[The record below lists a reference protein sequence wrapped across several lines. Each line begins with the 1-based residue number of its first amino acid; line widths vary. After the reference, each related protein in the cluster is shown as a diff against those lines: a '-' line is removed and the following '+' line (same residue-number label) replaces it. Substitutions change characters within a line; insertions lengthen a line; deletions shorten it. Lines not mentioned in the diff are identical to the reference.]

1 MESHPYKK
9 HRGAPSLP
17 ANSVPKLERAAPRAA
32 AKRDA
37 DDASSCQHIDARGHR
52 CRMLCAPNYTL
63 CVQHAQRLSRLKPDD
78 AVAAAELLSSIEDF
92 TTAAGVNLFLGN
104 LTKQLVRKRITRRDA
119 VALAYLSQLLLN
131 SLSAMNRE
139 DALHEEAEPARP
151 REIIW
156 DFCSRPHRA
165 PAAATSIAPDAAA
178 TNAPGAPLAVTDGA
192 MNATESVEGAG
203 RVAERVPG
211 RLIDALQHCP

>member
-9 HRGAPSLP
+9 HRGVPSLP
-17 ANSVPKLERAAPRAA
+17 ANSVPKLERSGARSA

-37 DDASSCQHIDARGHR
+37 HNVSSCHHIDARGYR
-52 CRMLCAPNYTL
+52 CRMLCAPNYSL
-63 CVQHAQRLSRLKPDD
+63 CIQHAQRLSRLKPDD
-78 AVAAAELLSSIEDF
+78 DAVAAELLSSIEDF
-92 TTAAGVNLFLGN
+92 TTAASVNLFLGN

-139 DALHEEAEPARP
+139 DALNEEAEPVRP

-156 DFCSRPHRA
+156 DFCARPNRA
-165 PAAATSIAPDAAA
+165 PAAAPSIAPDAAA
-178 TNAPGAPLAVTDGA
+178 TNASGAPLAVPGGA
-192 MNATESVEGAG
+192 MDGPASVEGAG
-203 RVAERVPG
+203 RVAG

>member
-1 MESHPYKK
+1 MESHRYKK

-17 ANSVPKLERAAPRAA
+17 ASSVPKLERSGAHSAAE
-32 AKRDA
+32 RDV
-37 DDASSCQHIDARGHR
+37 DNASSCHHIDARGHR
-52 CRMLCAPNYTL
+52 CRMLCAPNYSL
-63 CVQHAQRLSRLKPDD
+63 CVQHAQRLSRPKPDD
-78 AVAAAELLSSIEDF
+78 DAVAAELLSSIEDF
-92 TTAAGVNLFLGN
+92 TTAASVNLFLGN

-156 DFCSRPHRA
+156 DFCARPNRA
-165 PAAATSIAPDAAA
+165 PAADAGIAPDAA
-178 TNAPGAPLAVTDGA
+178 TNASSAPLAVPDGA
-192 MNATESVEGAG
+192 MNATEGAG
-203 RVAERVPG
+203 RAAERVPG
-211 RLIDALQHCP
+211 RVIDALQHCP